1 MPEQQMVKM
10 KVKAVKVGNSVRVAI
25 PSEVLKAAGIKKGDV
40 LLVDYDEKRHVI
52 TLEKEDVAKDGEALT
67 V

>member
-52 TLEKEDVAKDGEALT
+52 TLEKEDVAKDSEALT